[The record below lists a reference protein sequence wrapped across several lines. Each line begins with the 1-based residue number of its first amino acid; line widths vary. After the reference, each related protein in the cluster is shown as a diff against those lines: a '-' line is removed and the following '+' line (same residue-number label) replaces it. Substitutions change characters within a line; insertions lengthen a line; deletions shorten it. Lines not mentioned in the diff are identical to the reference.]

1 MRRRKFLQL
10 SAMAVGAS
18 ALPLF
23 GVRAGASG
31 KPAAHPV
38 PVGLDPTLPVHPL
51 LQYGA
56 IAEPEKKVR
65 VIVRKR
71 HEGDDGHAIAQ
82 AGGATH
88 LEEFAF
94 VKCHAME
101 LKQKDVAKL
110 GQHKDV
116 LYVSPSAPVQR
127 HALPINPSDL
137 VTNYVQEIEADKVW
151 NGDRVAATGA
161 GVTVAVVDSG
171 VMSRPEIAA
180 NLVAVNVN
188 EIATSADDAHGH
200 GTHVTGIIKGRD
212 PEGKYI
218 GVAPNAR
225 VVSVK
230 ISDDTGAAHDADLLR
245 GLAWCYDN
253 RAAYNIRAINL
264 SVSSSVP
271 ESYQTS
277 PICAAVERLWFAG
290 VVVIAAA
297 GNRGTAADATWYAPS
312 NDPYAITVGATDDNM
327 TNSPGDDSLAL
338 FSGRGVTQDS
348 VSKPDIVAPGRR
360 IYSVLAS
367 STATIAAEYPA
378 RIAPD
383 GKHIRLSGTS
393 MAAPVV
399 TGAVALLL
407 ERYPNLTPDQVKWL
421 MRRTWRAYG
430 AGLDVN
436 VGVGV
441 VGMVDPNKALQ
452 YLSDAR
458 NAVGAANQGL
468 TPSGSLA
475 AAGGGL
481 AFNNAYWDNA
491 YWDNAYWDNAYW
503 DNAYWD
509 ALTNYD

>member
-1 MRRRKFLQL
+1 MRRREFLRC
-10 SAMAVGAS
+10 SAIVVGAS

-23 GVRAGASG
+23 GIHAAASN
-31 KPAAHPV
+31 KPAKHSV
-38 PVGLDPTLPVHPL
+38 PVGLDPKLPVHPL

-65 VIVRKR
+65 VIVQKRRK
-71 HEGDDGHAIAQ
+71 GDDGHAIAQ
-82 AGGATH
+82 AAGATN

-101 LKQKDVAKL
+101 LKQKDVVKL
-110 GQHKDV
+110 GRHKDV
-116 LYVSPSAPVQR
+116 LYISPSAPVQR
-127 HALPINPSDL
+127 QSTSIDPSHL
-137 VTNYVQEIEADKVW
+137 LTSYVREIEADRVW
-151 NGDRVAATGA
+151 NNEEYPATGA

-171 VMSRPEIAA
+171 VASQSEIAT

-188 EIATSADDAHGH
+188 ETATSAADTHGH
-200 GTHVTGIIKGRD
+200 GTHVTGIISGRD
-212 PEGKYI
+212 GGGNYI

-230 ISDDTGAAHDADLLR
+230 ICDDTGAAHDADLLR
-245 GLAWCYDN
+245 GLAWCYNN
-253 RAAYNIRAINL
+253 RAAYNIRAVNL

-277 PICAAVERLWFAG
+277 PICAAVEQLWFAG
-290 VVVIAAA
+290 VVVVVAA
-297 GNRGTAADATWYAPS
+297 GNRGTAADATWYAPT
-312 NDPYAITVGATDDNM
+312 NDPYAIAVGAADDNM
-327 TNSPGDDSLAL
+327 TNSPGDDSLAV
-338 FSGRGVTQDS
+338 FSGRGMTQDN

-367 STATIAAEYPA
+367 ATSTIAAEYPD

-399 TGAVALLL
+399 TGAVALIL

-421 MRRTWRAYG
+421 LRRTWRGYG
-430 AGLDVN
+430 SGSNANAAGVA
-436 VGVGV
+436 
-441 VGMVDPNKALQ
+441 MVDPNSALA
-452 YLSDAR
+452 YIADAKGP
-458 NAVGAANQGL
+458 VGTANQGL
-468 TPSGSLA
+468 TPSGGLTPSD
-475 AAGGGL
+475 GGL
-481 AFNNAYWDNA
+481 VFSNAYWDNA